1 MSVGWNKLLLRDT
14 WVYEFLLIFLCNVGV
29 ISNDVKQTI
38 ETDLTEEEIIS
49 STLKLKSFINSK
61 GIETLS
67 NDEQLMYL
75 MLVYF
80 GKELNFLNESVK
92 NMIRSDLESMKGKI
106 FKFNHKL
113 NNEKD
118 FESLY
123 KLFLDTFQAQ
133 SYGDNLF
140 SSMVMIPLSQK
151 YDSKWKNIVWSEYA
165 MILKFINCEEI
176 DLLYDFND
184 YLYPLETDEI
194 LLKSYKSSLKYL
206 RKDSIPWKIAVHH
219 LSNNSVK

>member
-1 MSVGWNKLLLRDT
+1 MVEGWNKLLLRDT
-14 WVYEFLLIFLCNVGV
+14 WAYEFLLIFLCNVGI
-29 ISNDVKQTI
+29 ISNDVQRTI

-49 STLKLKSFINSK
+49 TTLKFKSFLNSK
-61 GIETLS
+61 DIQTLS

-80 GKELNFLNESVK
+80 GKDLSFLNESIK
-92 NMIRSDLESMKGKI
+92 EMIKADLESMKGKI

-133 SYGDNLF
+133 SYGDNIF
-140 SSMVMIPLSQK
+140 SSIVMIPLCQK
-151 YDSKWKNIVWSEYA
+151 YDSKWRNIVWSEYA
-165 MILKFINCEEI
+165 MVLKFINCEET

-184 YLYPLETDEI
+184 YLYPLETDEM
-194 LLKSYKSSLKYL
+194 LLKAYKSSLKYL
-206 RKDSIPWKIAVHH
+206 RKDSVPWKIAVHH
-219 LSNNSVK
+219 LSNHSVK